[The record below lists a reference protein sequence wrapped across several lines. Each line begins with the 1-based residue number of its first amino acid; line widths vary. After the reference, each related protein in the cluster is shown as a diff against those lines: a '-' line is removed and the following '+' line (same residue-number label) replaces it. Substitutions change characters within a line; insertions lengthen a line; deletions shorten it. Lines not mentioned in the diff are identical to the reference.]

1 MAEFNFEKSKADK
14 KFAKLLN
21 KYYVER
27 QHYEEAV
34 RKYNKAKET
43 YRFFSNEENQL
54 RKSVEQLRKTHG
66 FETSS
71 DKEWSAYYN
80 KHFIPLTM
88 MKKKDLHKIHAKD
101 CKQAKELAKLQ
112 QRLFSKAF
120 LDLKEFISHYGPF

>member
-88 MKKKDLHKIHAKD
+88 MKKKELHKIHAKD
-101 CKQAKELAKLQ
+101 CKQTKELAKLH
-112 QRLFSKAF
+112 QRLFNKAF
-120 LDLKEFISHYGPF
+120 LELKEFISHYGPF

>member
-1 MAEFNFEKSKADK
+1 MAEFNFEKWKADK
-14 KFAKLLN
+14 RFVKLLN
-21 KYYVER
+21 KYYAER
-27 QHYEEAV
+27 QYYEEAV

-43 YRFFSNEENQL
+43 YRFISNEENQL

-88 MKKKDLHKIHAKD
+88 MKKKDLRKIHAED
-101 CKQAKELAKLQ
+101 CKRTKELVKLHQ
-112 QRLFSKAF
+112 HLFNKAF
-120 LDLKEFISHYGPF
+120 LDLKDFISHYGPF